1 MINYIICT
9 DNDKKIQLYKKIINN
24 YMNNKNCNY
33 KIIINTEENIKN
45 IVGKNIYFLDI
56 NESINLA
63 KEIRYN
69 GDWDSQ
75 IIVTLNNHNKSN
87 NIDLFKLKKLFAFD
101 VLFNYDNW
109 LEKIKMYL
117 DINYN
122 ILNRNK
128 TLCYKYCNEIF
139 IVSYND
145 INYIEKNLGDNYSTI
160 VTDKNKYIINLSINK
175 LMEIFNNDSR
185 FYKCHRSCIVNINNI
200 IGYDITNNIIKFC
213 NENINLVS
221 RDRKKELES
230 ILMNKY

>member
-56 NESINLA
+56 DESINLA

-75 IIVTLNNHNKSN
+75 IIVTLNNNN

-160 VTDKNKYIINLSINK
+160 VTEKNKYIINLSITK
-175 LMEIFNNDSR
+175 
-185 FYKCHRSCIVNINNI
+185 
-200 IGYDITNNIIKFC
+200 ITK
-213 NENINLVS
+213 
-221 RDRKKELES
+221 
-230 ILMNKY
+230 

>member
-24 YMNNKNCNY
+24 YMNNKNYNY
-33 KIIINTEENIKN
+33 KIIINTGENIKN

-75 IIVTLNNHNKSN
+75 IIVTLNNNNKSN
-87 NIDLFKLKKLFAFD
+87 KIDLFKLKKLFAFD

-128 TLCYKYCNEIF
+128 TLCYKY
-139 IVSYND
+139 
-145 INYIEKNLGDNYSTI
+145 
-160 VTDKNKYIINLSINK
+160 KYGKISL
-175 LMEIFNNDSR
+175 LD
-185 FYKCHRSCIVNINNI
+185 
-200 IGYDITNNIIKFC
+200 
-213 NENINLVS
+213 L
-221 RDRKKELES
+221 
-230 ILMNKY
+230 